1 MLLTFLDFSMDSKL
15 PEDPLGQTQL
25 PVTLTSTNL
34 ETVTMLTRASS
45 TMLKYLLNQV
55 QKVKKYA
62 IIESKRS
69 SKVYGH

>member
-1 MLLTFLDFSMDSKL
+1 MDSKL

-45 TMLKYLLNQV
+45 TMLKYLLKQI
-55 QKVKKYA
+55 QKVEKYTV
-62 IIESKRS
+62 IESKRS
-69 SKVYGH
+69 FQVNGY